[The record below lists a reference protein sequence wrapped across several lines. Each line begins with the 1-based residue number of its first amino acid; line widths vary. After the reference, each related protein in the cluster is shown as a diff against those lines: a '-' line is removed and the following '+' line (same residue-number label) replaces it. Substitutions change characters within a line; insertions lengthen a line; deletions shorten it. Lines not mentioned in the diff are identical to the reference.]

1 MSASYEPNE
10 RRAYAASLS
19 RFRYD
24 DGNDRSTLN
33 LSADQR
39 LLSRP
44 YFLLNGLAN
53 LYTSRSSRDDA
64 PYFNPSRDASLELGL
79 RADHLAW
86 RDYDNHFRHRL
97 SVNAGRYWQ
106 EGYGS
111 AWIPSLSYR
120 HEWQWAMGRVL
131 SYGVSWARPVYDGA
145 RETRYGFDAELRW
158 GE

>member
-1 MSASYEPNE
+1 MDRWFDGVYLVGRYNYLQTGVWLLAHGGEAAVLEFPPTSLTGFAHGSDPAADAA
-10 RRAYAASLS
+10 RAA
-19 RFRYD
+19 R
-24 DGNDRSTLN
+24 
-33 LSADQR
+33 
-39 LLSRP
+39 
-44 YFLLNGLAN
+44 
-53 LYTSRSSRDDA
+53 
-64 PYFNPSRDASLELGL
+64 ELGV

-86 RDYDNHFRHRL
+86 RDYDHHFRHRL
-97 SVNAGRYWQ
+97 SANAGRYWQ

-131 SYGVSWARPVYDGA
+131 SYGISWARPVYDGA